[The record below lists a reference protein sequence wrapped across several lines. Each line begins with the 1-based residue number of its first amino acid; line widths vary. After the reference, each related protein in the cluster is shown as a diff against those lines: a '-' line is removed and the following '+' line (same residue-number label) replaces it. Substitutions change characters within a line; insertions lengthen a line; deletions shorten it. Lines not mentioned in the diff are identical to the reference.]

1 MLARVRAVAKGLIG
15 LGVGGLLV
23 NDGDIRPQLGN
34 LFLEAAGAVNLAV
47 GTQLIHGDAYGAVL
61 RQDLCQLFSL
71 KAAKLGFVNTDL
83 SPNQGVAGGNHIH
96 AE

>member
-1 MLARVRAVAKGLIG
+1 MSTEGFHNALNRHGGLADDGVDPIGAETLEPILHQVHGLIG

-61 RQDLCQLFSL
+61 RQDLCQLS
-71 KAAKLGFVNTDL
+71 A
-83 SPNQGVAGGNHIH
+83 
-96 AE
+96 